1 MSVLEG
7 STLSV
12 YFPLLLLVQVVGD
25 NGELGVVALR
35 VFLGHNR
42 RVLLVNRVLAYR
54 GVLAG
59 SWVLFLHQLPDLL
72 EFCDHVE
79 ALLFSLELGL
89 SGEVH
94 LEL

>member
-1 MSVLEG
+1 M
-7 STLSV
+7 
-12 YFPLLLLVQVVGD
+12 
-25 NGELGVVALR
+25 
-35 VFLGHNR
+35 
-42 RVLLVNRVLAYR
+42 LLVNRVLAYR

-59 SWVLFLHQLPDLL
+59 SWVLFLRQLPDLL

-94 LEL
+94 LELEGPSLLRVHGLQLWGLVGVVV